1 MDMKLRSHLRKYVK
15 QRLGMHAD
23 LAPLGDDDPL
33 FTSGRLDSLDAIEF
47 IVMLEERYGVNFSK
61 VGFDLTLMDSI
72 VAMADLVERYT
83 VDA

>member
-1 MDMKLRSHLRKYVK
+1 
-15 QRLGMHAD
+15 
-23 LAPLGDDDPL
+23 
-33 FTSGRLDSLDAIEF
+33 
-47 IVMLEERYGVNFSK
+47 MLEERYGVNFSK